1 MHSEHAAPS
10 CLNQKKTRARPHT
23 LNKHKPAF
31 LCVCHFS
38 SSPTPRRH
46 EGIKALVAN
55 VFKSVRYLGGIR
67 EEGAAYECNGG
78 WDGPAHGNHY
88 THSPSNRCRPA
99 SSPAA
104 IPPPTQVCVYVCV
117 CVRVYM
123 SVSGG
128 IPGSGGQNVHTDAY
142 FATLAQTHTDGF
154 TCFERLTQ
162 NFPSVKKYMKSHMNK
177 HHTVSS

>member
-1 MHSEHAAPS
+1 MHSQNAAPS

-38 SSPTPRRH
+38 SSQTPRRH

-55 VFKSVRYLGGIR
+55 VFKSVRYLGGIQ

-78 WDGPAHGNHY
+78 WDEPAHGNHY

-99 SSPAA
+99 SSP
-104 IPPPTQVCVYVCV
+104 PRLQPSHLQLKCVCMCVCVYMRIWVCQGASQV
-117 CVRVYM
+117 QEGRM
-123 SVSGG
+123 
-128 IPGSGGQNVHTDAY
+128 
-142 FATLAQTHTDGF
+142 F
-154 TCFERLTQ
+154 TQMHIL
-162 NFPSVKKYMKSHMNK
+162 PH
-177 HHTVSS
+177 